1 MLWQRFRRGIE
12 TVSKTRRVRGPVPVS
27 YTHLKVYGDI
37 NAACYAGRAYEVV
50 KEAVKQPGYA
60 MWKEYCYPA
69 ILYEYLEYIIEDA
82 VRDYNVLSME

>member
-1 MLWQRFRRGIE
+1 MKNSAEEE
-12 TVSKTRRVRGPVPVS
+12 TGSVFVKLTESEKQQMA
-27 YTHLKVYGDI
+27 KVYGDI

-60 MWKEYCYPA
+60 MWKEYCYPS

-82 VRDYNVLSME
+82 VQDYNVLSIE